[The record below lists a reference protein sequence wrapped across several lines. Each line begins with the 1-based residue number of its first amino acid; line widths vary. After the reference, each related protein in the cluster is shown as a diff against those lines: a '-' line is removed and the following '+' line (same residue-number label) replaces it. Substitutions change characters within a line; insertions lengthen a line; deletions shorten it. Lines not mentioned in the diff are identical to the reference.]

1 MYPGSCSVV
10 STYGVSLPIR
20 CITLA
25 GEQEIDFK
33 FLNRIII
40 LFDKEKP
47 HKRHCVDIRKIA
59 SMVLSN
65 KSYTSAVINT
75 CFNTN
80 FNQFVNFYRVK
91 DALYHIENNNNTPVT
106 VLCEDIGFRSFSAF
120 SDAFKRYTR
129 GYTPYN
135 WQQNVDMM
143 RMQADDCKSVKEEE
157 DDGYDKVV

>member
-33 FLNRIII
+33 LLNRIII